1 MVPEAAYVPF
11 GDQRI
16 IRRLFPFY
24 AIARANDILRLRAL
38 VTISIIPYK
47 FVTNILSLY
56 EKIIRSLPRF
66 RVLKAVF
73 ISIWDPNWSYVNTNI

>member
-1 MVPEAAYVPF
+1 MVPEAAYVPL
-11 GDQRI
+11 GVKRI

-47 FVTNILSLY
+47 LVTNILIWKRKKKSFSPAV
-56 EKIIRSLPRF
+56 EDITS
-66 RVLKAVF
+66 VLH
-73 ISIWDPNWSYVNTNI
+73 IYLR

>member
-1 MVPEAAYVPF
+1 MVPEAAYVPL

-24 AIARANDILRLRAL
+24 AIARANDILRLCAL

-47 FVTNILSLY
+47 FVTNIFICMKKSYILSPAVQSIKSVLHIY
-56 EKIIRSLPRF
+56 LRS
-66 RVLKAVF
+66 
-73 ISIWDPNWSYVNTNI
+73 